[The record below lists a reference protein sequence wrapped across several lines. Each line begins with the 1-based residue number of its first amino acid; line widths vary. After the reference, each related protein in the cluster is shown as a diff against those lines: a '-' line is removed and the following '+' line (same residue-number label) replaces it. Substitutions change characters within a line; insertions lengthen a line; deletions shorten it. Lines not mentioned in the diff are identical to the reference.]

1 MTKILEK
8 MKENKKILIT
18 LFLICIF
25 CYYLTW
31 TISQPFNSCPD
42 EGMKWDICKYI
53 YENNKLPHGED
64 EAIYDWCS
72 FYENYFYICN
82 TSICISDGS
91 KVSKY
96 NKYDISNIFYNKDI
110 AKIFQRNL

>member
-53 YENNKLPHGED
+53 YEN
-64 EAIYDWCS
+64 
-72 FYENYFYICN
+72 YFYIYN